1 MDVKLTDAELKIMNV
16 LWQEGDTTAK
26 HIYEVLKD
34 ETEWSINT
42 TYTLIKR
49 CIAKGA
55 IRRTEPRFQCHA
67 LVTRDEVREEE
78 TAELIGKLYDGSVDK
93 LFAALLDSR
102 KVSKEQLR
110 RLRDLVN
117 ELE

>member
-26 HIYEVLKD
+26 HIFETLKE
-34 ETEWSINT
+34 ETGWSINT

-49 CIAKGA
+49 CMAKGA
-55 IRRTEPRFQCHA
+55 IQRTEPRFQCHA
-67 LVTRDEVREEE
+67 LVTKNDVQEVE
-78 TAELIGKLYDGSVDK
+78 TADLIGKLYDGSADK

-110 RLRDLVN
+110 RLKDLVN

>member
-1 MDVKLTDAELKIMNV
+1 MDIRLTDAELRIMNV

-26 HIYEVLKD
+26 HIFDTLKG
-34 ETEWSINT
+34 ETGWSINT

-49 CIAKGA
+49 CITKGA
-55 IRRTEPRFQCHA
+55 IQRTEPHFQCHA
-67 LVTRDEVREEE
+67 LVAKHQVQEVE
-78 TAELIGKLYDGSVDK
+78 TADLIGKLYDGSADK

-102 KVSKEQLR
+102 KISREQLR
-110 RLRDLVN
+110 RLKDLVE

>member
-1 MDVKLTDAELKIMNV
+1 MNIKLTDAELLIMNV

-26 HIYEVLKD
+26 HIFECLK
-34 ETEWSINT
+34 EQTGWSINT

-49 CIAKGA
+49 CISKGA

-67 LVTRDEVREEE
+67 LVEKNQVQEEE
-78 TAELIGKLYDGSVDK
+78 TAELIGKLYDGSADK
-93 LFAALLDSR
+93 LFAALLNSR
-102 KVSKEQLR
+102 KISKEQIRHLK
-110 RLRDLVN
+110 DLVD